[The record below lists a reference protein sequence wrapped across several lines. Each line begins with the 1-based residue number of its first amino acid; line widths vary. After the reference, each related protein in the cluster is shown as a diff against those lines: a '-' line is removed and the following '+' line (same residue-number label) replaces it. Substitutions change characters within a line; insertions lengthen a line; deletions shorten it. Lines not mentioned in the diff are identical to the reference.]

1 MPQVVEARV
10 VGLNSLLRD
19 LRALPKDAQ
28 NELRSASVVI
38 AERHMVPAWRAA
50 ALQAGPWGPKIA
62 ASVRARRDRVPSVVI
77 GGRRAVFSGGA
88 SVNNVRFPSHA
99 GRVRESIPKAF
110 TRTGWMSTVKRRYI
124 GAAIQEWGDAVSGV
138 VRDFNNGRFGG
149 L

>member
-1 MPQVVEARV
+1 MPQLVEARV

-19 LRALPKDAQ
+19 LRALPKEAQ
-28 NELRSASVVI
+28 NELRSASSVI

-62 ASVRARRDRVPSVVI
+62 ASVRVRRDRVPAVVI

-88 SVNNVRFPSHA
+88 SVNQVRFPSHA

-110 TRTGWMSTVKRRYI
+110 KRTKWMKSVHRRYI
-124 GAAIQEWGDAVSGV
+124 GGAIREWGTAVDRI
-138 VRDFNNGRFGG
+138 VRQFNNGR
-149 L
+149 

>member
-77 GGRRAVFSGGA
+77 GGKRAVFSGGA
-88 SVNNVRFPSHA
+88 SVNMVRFPSHA
-99 GRVRESIPKAF
+99 GRVRQSIPKAF
-110 TRTGWMSTVKRRYI
+110 TRTRWMSTVKRRYI
-124 GAAIQEWGDAVSGV
+124 GEAVREWGDAVSRV
-138 VRDFNNGRFGG
+138 VRDFNNGRWGV
-149 L
+149 